1 LFTSNFRNILFVY
14 LNGDGATGDGATGDG
29 ATGYDDDDDD

>member
-14 LNGDGATGDGATGDG
+14 LVTGATGEG
-29 ATGYDDDDDD
+29 ATGYDDDNEDGDGRQ